1 MKRCKMP
8 FSSYS
13 LETVVL
19 VAFSFLCAKYCL
31 WEKFSS
37 LPSAAAIQFTPRSIN
52 PDSLLRYP
60 GSYSG
65 IRILLPVSGGSSPVS
80 GSHSG
85 IRFFCRYPGFYYGIR
100 ILLLVSGGS
109 SSGFRVLILASR
121 FSSRYPGGLLSVS
134 GGSSSGFR
142 VLLPVSGFLFRYP
155 DFYRFLGSSSG
166 FRVLLPVSE
175 FFLRFRVL
183 LPVSEILFWHP
194 GSSSDF
200 RVLILG
206 S

>member
-8 FSSYS
+8 CSPYS

-19 VAFSFLCAKYCL
+19 ATFSFLCAKYCP

-85 IRFFCRYPGFYYGIR
+85 IRFFCGIRVFIMASGFSSWYPG
-100 ILLLVSGGS
+100 
-109 SSGFRVLILASR
+109 
-121 FSSRYPGGLLSVS
+121 
-134 GGSSSGFR
+134 
-142 VLLPVSGFLFRYP
+142 VLLPVSGFFSRCS
-155 DFYRFLGSSSG
+155 GSSSG
-166 FRVLLPVSE
+166 FCGLLPVSE
-175 FFLRFRVL
+175 FLFWHPDSPPGILGFFFRYLGGL
-183 LPVSEILFWHP
+183 LPVSGF
-194 GSSSDF
+194 SF
-200 RVLILG
+200 
-206 S
+206 